1 VLYIWRPEYAPALDL
16 VDHQLSCY
24 HIDDEYTF
32 SRVEQPIPDEERRLI
47 VRADRVFIHSP
58 ALLEKKGFLNPRT
71 TFVPNGVDFDAYAA
85 AQPEPQD
92 IFPIPRPR
100 VGYVGRI
107 KSQLDLELLAALAA
121 RHRTWSFVFVGPLAP
136 TNEVKVWAEKMSGM
150 SNVYFLGQKLVD
162 QLPAYTQHFD
172 VCTMCYSM
180 NDYTKFIYPLK
191 LHEYLAAGRPVVAT
205 PIRSLQQFAG
215 VIEMATSI
223 DEWSA
228 ALERSLAPDAGS
240 PARVQERV
248 NVGRA
253 YDWNDLVQRVARE
266 ICSGLGPSYLTRFDA
281 GCQALRAARQTGSPE
296 LSSSGLTEQPIA
308 FRFDAEPSST
318 RLRRSPR

>member
-1 VLYIWRPEYAPALDL
+1 VLYVWRPEYAPALDL

-58 ALLEKKGFLNPRT
+58 ALLEKKGSLNPHT
-71 TFVPNGVDFDAYAA
+71 VFVPNGVDFAAYAV
-85 AQPEPQD
+85 AQPEPED
-92 IFPIPRPR
+92 MRSIPRPR

-107 KSQLDLELLAALAA
+107 KGQLDLQLLGALAT
-121 RHRTWSFVFVGPLAP
+121 RHPAWSFVFVGPLAP
-136 TNEVKVWAEKMSGM
+136 TNEVKVWAKRLSGM
-150 SNVYFLGQKLVD
+150 SNVYFLGQKPVER
-162 QLPAYTQHFD
+162 LPAYTQHLD

-215 VIEMATSI
+215 VIEMATSV
-223 DEWSA
+223 DEWSN

-240 PARVQERV
+240 PARVQERAH
-248 NVGRA
+248 VGRA
-253 YDWNDLVQRVARE
+253 YDWSDLVQGIARE
-266 ICSGLGPSYLTRFDA
+266 ICSGLGPTYLARFDA
-281 GCQALRAARQTGSPE
+281 GCRTLRNGTDRCGQPSPTNPQ
-296 LSSSGLTEQPIA
+296 GFPPVIIQQPH
-308 FRFDAEPSST
+308 
-318 RLRRSPR
+318 